1 MIEVLKTVNP
11 VDISY
16 AQALLKDAGIVS
28 HVFDASIS
36 ALEGS
41 IGAFP
46 RRILVSDE
54 HANEARRLLKD
65 AGIEPFEE

>member
-36 ALEGS
+36 AIEGS

-46 RRILVSDE
+46 RRLLVSDE
-54 HANEARRLLKD
+54 FAGQARALLSD
-65 AGIEPFEE
+65 AGIEPFAE